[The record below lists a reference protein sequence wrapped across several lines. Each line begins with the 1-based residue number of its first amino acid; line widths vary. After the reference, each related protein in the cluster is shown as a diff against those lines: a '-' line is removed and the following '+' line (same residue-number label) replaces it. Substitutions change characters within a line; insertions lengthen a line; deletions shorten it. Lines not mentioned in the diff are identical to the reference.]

1 MEWPMLFWSS
11 LFVLNLYNSLPVL
24 LSFCNRL
31 ILDCPVRFKVVM
43 TASTIKF
50 EHVLE
55 NTYMLL
61 HKTNPEYKII
71 LYSSNI
77 TYFTK

>member
-1 MEWPMLFWSS
+1 M
-11 LFVLNLYNSLPVL
+11 L

-31 ILDCPVRFKVVM
+31 ILDCPVRCKVVM
-43 TASTIKF
+43 TAGTIKF
-50 EHVLE
+50 KLVLE
-55 NTYMLL
+55 NSCMLL